1 MSGAEH
7 LRVLRPAPN
16 VLAFYEGRV
25 AGYRYA
31 EEENWV
37 DEGAI
42 ALGIASYAI
51 VDDGEALVYDTHVS
65 VDRGRL
71 IRSTLEREGADTITV
86 LLSHHHLD
94 HVAGTE
100 AFDGCEVIA
109 TARTAEHLRRNQAAI
124 ERGELEGPP
133 AIDPLVLPTRTFED
147 RLELTVGGID
157 VEVIHVDIHSDDA
170 AVLWVPERRLL
181 FAGDTLEDTV
191 TFVDQPEHFAAHLRD
206 LDRLRDLGPERI
218 LPDHGDPEVIASGGY
233 GPGLIDAT
241 RDYIEILRRCRDVPE
256 FREAPLKELIAGSL
270 AAGSL
275 IWFEPYEAVHRL
287 NVAAVLASEGDAGGP
302 RAA

>member
-1 MSGAEH
+1 MPAAEH

-31 EEENWV
+31 AEENWV

-42 ALGIASYAI
+42 SLGIASYAI
-51 VDDGEALVYDTHVS
+51 VDGDEALVYDTHVS
-65 VDRGRL
+65 VDRGRV
-71 IRSTLEREGADTITV
+71 IRSILEEEGARAITV
-86 LLSHHHLD
+86 VLSHHHLD

-100 AFDGCEVIA
+100 AFAGCEVIA
-109 TARTAEHLRRNQAAI
+109 SARTAEHLRRDRAAI

-133 AIDPLVLPTRTFED
+133 AIDPLVLPTRTYEE
-147 RLELTVGGID
+147 RLELTVGRIE
-157 VEVIHVDIHSDDA
+157 VELIHVDIHSDDA
-170 AVLWVPERRLL
+170 TVLWLPERRLL

-191 TFVDQPEHFAAHLRD
+191 TYVDEPERFAAHLRD
-206 LDRLRDLGPERI
+206 LGRLRELGPERI
-218 LPDHGDPEVIASGGY
+218 LPDHGDPEVIAGGGY

-256 FREAPLKELIAGSL
+256 LREAPLKELIAGSL

-275 IWFEPYEAVHRL
+275 TWFEPYEAVHRL
-287 NVAAVLASEGDAGGP
+287 NVAAVLAAGGEP
-302 RAA
+302 AG